1 MFKTFKTA
9 TVIASVTI
17 PLCAA
22 IGAPPLAAGILGAL
36 IALIEIFQQMN
47 QYHQNWINYR
57 SAAEALTHEKYLF
70 LANAGPYSKTSAA
83 DATALLA
90 ERIES
95 LISQENA
102 KWASAQARTAKDQG
116 GTT

>member
-1 MFKTFKTA
+1 MFKTLKTA

-17 PLCAA
+17 PLCGAA
-22 IGAPPLAAGILGAL
+22 GAPPFAAGILGAS

-57 SAAEALTHEKYLF
+57 STAEALNHEKYLF
-70 LANAGPYSKTSAA
+70 LANAGPYSRTSPTE
-83 DATALLA
+83 ATALLA

-95 LISQENA
+95 LISQEHA
-102 KWASAQARTAKDQG
+102 RWESAQQRTAKDQG
-116 GTT
+116 SIA